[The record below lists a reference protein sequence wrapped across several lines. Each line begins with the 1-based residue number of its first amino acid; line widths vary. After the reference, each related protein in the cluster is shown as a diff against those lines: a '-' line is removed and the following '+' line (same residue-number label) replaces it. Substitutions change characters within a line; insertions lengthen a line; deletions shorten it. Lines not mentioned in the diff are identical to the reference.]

1 MCTTRFLLPTAR
13 EGNVFGSVSYFV
25 YSGDGDLHPEG
36 SASGRS
42 ASRGWGPAAKRG
54 GLHPRDG
61 GLHPRKSASGELDRA
76 PLDLPQEGGG
86 LGRPFGSDI

>member
-36 SASGRS
+36 SASG
-42 ASRGWGPAAKRG
+42 
-54 GLHPRDG
+54 GLHPGGG
-61 GLHPRKSASGELDRA
+61 GLQPRGGGSASKGSASGELDRA

-86 LGRPFGSDI
+86 LGRPLGSDI